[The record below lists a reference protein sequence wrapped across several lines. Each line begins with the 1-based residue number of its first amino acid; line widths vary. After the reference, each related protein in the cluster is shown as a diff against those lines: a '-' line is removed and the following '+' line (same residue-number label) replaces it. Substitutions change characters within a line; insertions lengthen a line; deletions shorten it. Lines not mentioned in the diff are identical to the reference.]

1 MKEKSLNDLDLKKDI
16 SKYNKFTRKAKW
28 LESVPSNY
36 AQFFEVR
43 HFEADYKNS
52 FGNERKNTFHN
63 NDNLIK

>member
-1 MKEKSLNDLDLKKDI
+1 MKANPLNDLDLKKDI

-52 FGNERKNTFHN
+52 YSKWDDTFHYY
-63 NDNLIK
+63 DSLI